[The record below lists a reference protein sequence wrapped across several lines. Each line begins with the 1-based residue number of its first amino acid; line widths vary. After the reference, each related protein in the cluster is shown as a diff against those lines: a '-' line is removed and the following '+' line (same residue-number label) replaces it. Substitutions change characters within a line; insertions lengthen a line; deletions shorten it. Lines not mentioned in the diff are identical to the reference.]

1 MIPIHSLCWSSIMAL
16 FNHDIKAIIAY
27 STISQLSFMF
37 ISINASMLLCL
48 YHVIIH
54 ALFKSLL
61 FIIAGSLIHCNSN
74 NQSINRLHLQHLNQL
89 PFYYSLFILIMA
101 SSKELIIINVINA
114 FQSSL
119 LIIALNIGFIVTL
132 LYSVNLYAVIN
143 GFNENVHHSII
154 IGLISI
160 TLADYSLINIFS
172 SIASYNSMSYSL
184 MLFMLIIP

>member
-1 MIPIHSLCWSSIMAL
+1 
-16 FNHDIKAIIAY
+16 
-27 STISQLSFMF
+27 
-37 ISINASMLLCL
+37 
-48 YHVIIH
+48 
-54 ALFKSLL
+54 
-61 FIIAGSLIHCNSN
+61 
-74 NQSINRLHLQHLNQL
+74 
-89 PFYYSLFILIMA
+89 MA

-172 SIASYNSMSYSL
+172 SIASYNSMSYS
-184 MLFMLIIP
+184 FMLIIPF